1 MTPHLTHVRTRCSP
15 HDTNAHAHARTRTRT
30 HTYSQHTHAR
40 TSERQLLQVG
50 EALKKAEVV
59 NDLALACL
67 DVEGHELGAKLE
79 RHELVC

>member
-1 MTPHLTHVRTRCSP
+1 M
-15 HDTNAHAHARTRTRT
+15 
-30 HTYSQHTHAR
+30 
-40 TSERQLLQVG
+40 
-50 EALKKAEVV
+50 KKAEVV